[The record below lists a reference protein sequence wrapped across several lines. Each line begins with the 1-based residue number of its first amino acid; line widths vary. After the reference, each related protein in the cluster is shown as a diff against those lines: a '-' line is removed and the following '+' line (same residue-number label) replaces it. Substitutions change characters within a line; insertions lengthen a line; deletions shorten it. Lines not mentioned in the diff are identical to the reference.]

1 MGTALRLLWSFRKEH
16 NKQPSLLCSDTT
28 PQNCLL
34 VHTQTIATSCLWD
47 WSLPQAER
55 ISLAKYLSSTSFGPF
70 SPSKISYKRE
80 TQPCFRWDMASYKN
94 DIPGCLN
101 FFSRNSNRLIL
112 FLWPGHYCTDTPLPV
127 GLPELD
133 FNLNWKFLSPDCFW
147 RYLKPWKG
155 FSCIT

>member
-16 NKQPSLLCSDTT
+16 NKQPSPFCSDTT

-101 FFSRNSNRLIL
+101 FFLGTAIEL
-112 FLWPGHYCTDTPLPV
+112 FCFCGLDTTVQTLHCLWVY
-127 GLPELD
+127 
-133 FNLNWKFLSPDCFW
+133 LN
-147 RYLKPWKG
+147 
-155 FSCIT
+155 